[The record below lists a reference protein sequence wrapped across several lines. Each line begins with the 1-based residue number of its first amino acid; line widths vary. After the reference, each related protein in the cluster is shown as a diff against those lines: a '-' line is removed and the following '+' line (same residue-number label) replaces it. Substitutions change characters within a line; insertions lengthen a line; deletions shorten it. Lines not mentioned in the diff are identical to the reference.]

1 MLNDLEIVAR
11 PDGSS
16 SHQLLELLEAL
27 NDDLAE
33 YSQLFEPHP
42 EP

>member
-1 MLNDLEIVAR
+1 MLNDLEIVAH
-11 PDGSS
+11 PDSKTS
-16 SHQLLELLEAL
+16 NNLLALLEAL

-33 YSQLFEPHP
+33 YSQLFAPHP